1 MDEKKI
7 VIPAKAL
14 QHLQPGQ
21 SGMLRLKPK
30 AYNSLVDLA
39 NESGM
44 ALSNLASEIIIQ
56 AIDKN
61 LIQLN
66 RSTNQ

>member
-1 MDEKKI
+1 MEEQKI
-7 VIPAKAL
+7 ILPAKAL

-30 AYNSLVDLA
+30 TYNALVDLA

-44 ALSNLASEIIIQ
+44 ALSHLASEIIIQ

-61 LIQLN
+61 LIQFD
-66 RSTNQ
+66 RSTRK

>member
-14 QHLQPGQ
+14 QHLKPGQ

-44 ALSNLASEIIIQ
+44 ALSNIASEIIIQ

-61 LIQLN
+61 LIQFD
-66 RSTNQ
+66 RSTK

>member
-1 MDEKKI
+1 MNDAKI

-14 QHLQPGQ
+14 SHLRPGQ

-30 AYNSLVDLA
+30 AYNALVDLA

-44 ALSNLASEIIIQ
+44 ALSNIASEIIAQ

-61 LIQLN
+61 LIQFD
-66 RSTNQ
+66 RTSNQ